1 MTWLDAVLITLAG
14 IGAGTINTVVGSG
27 SLITFPALLALGYPP
42 LVANISN
49 TLGLVPGGVSG
60 AWGYRRELAGTGT
73 GAVLRRLAPWSA
85 AGGVA
90 GAVLLLVLPA
100 RVFTSVVVVLI
111 AVALVLVLV
120 QPSLAARLRARD
132 PLAAPTPLRAA
143 VLAGGLF
150 AASVYGGYFGAAQ
163 GVVYVALLTLLL
175 LEDLQVANAVK
186 NVLATVV
193 NAVAAATF
201 VLFAQPDWAVVGLI
215 ALGSTVGGQLG
226 ARVGRRLPPRVLR
239 GVIVIVGVV
248 AIASVLR

>member
-60 AWGYRRELAGTGT
+60 AWGYRRELAGT

-163 GVVYVALLTLLL
+163 GVVYVALLSLLL

-215 ALGSTVGGQLG
+215 ALGSTVGGQFG

>member
-60 AWGYRRELAGTGT
+60 AWGYRRELAGT

-163 GVVYVALLTLLL
+163 GVVYVALLSLL

-215 ALGSTVGGQLG
+215 ALGSTVGGQFG

>member
-1 MTWLDAVLITLAG
+1 VTWSEAVLITLAG
-14 IGAGTINTVVGSG
+14 MGAGTINTVVGSG

-60 AWGYRRELAGTGT
+60 AWGYRRELAGTA
-73 GAVLRRLAPWSA
+73 AVLRRLVPWSF

-90 GAVLLLVLPA
+90 GAVLLLVLPSG
-100 RVFTSVVVVLI
+100 VFTSVVVVLI

-120 QPSLAARLRARD
+120 QPSLAARLRARGA
-132 PLAAPTPLRAA
+132 LAAPTRVRAA

-163 GVVYVALLTLLL
+163 GVVYVALLSLLL

-215 ALGSTVGGQLG
+215 ALGSTVGGQVG

-239 GVIVIVGVV
+239 GVIVIVGVA
-248 AIASVLR
+248 AIVSVLR